1 MYQFLESYFFNK
13 LHSNKEED
21 GISMDT
27 SRIIDLGLPEDGAS
41 IDTSPI
47 IDLGLPEDRK
57 PMPLSEYNNGQRWGW
72 VKGRRGFSPDYS
84 KDIKNEYHVAG
95 KPESLPRDAG
105 YWLEELIKEAEKK
118 LNNKCQDDEESCLQ
132 GFFKSMINTDLIIDH
147 YSPSK
152 KNKNQAI
159 SSDEPEKTKTCIVG
173 DRTVAIGT
181 KDKIYV
187 TGDFGLLG
195 AVLEAYNHHW
205 NLKISPDDF
214 WIPVAIRIGSKINNV
229 AKSNKV
235 RDFFVDFDG
244 KKEIAIYTDQTT
256 IYGVDNV
263 WLLEQFSEKI
273 KENIKKDEY
282 TELMTSNFSTT
293 TPVSKIA
300 SQINIMASLQ
310 EYFEFRMV
318 LSCGIKG
325 VEMLGNLED
334 WQQLVKKID
343 KLAKLLS
350 PLEEE
355 LKISGWLKHV
365 RMVYVKLVETFKR
378 NPDQDWW
385 SRIIS
390 KVPLGSGRQ
399 TQYEGWLIKFLEDK
413 ENVEDFTSM
422 TSGLT
427 TVPLNVTYDEN
438 LEGEMCALA
447 AGQYGFTIE
456 DDTTNGIPT
465 VCPYIGWALLLPKE
479 SPFRCT

>member
-41 IDTSPI
+41 MDTSPI

-57 PMPLSEYNNGQRWGW
+57 PMSLSDYKNGQRWGW
-72 VKGRRGFSPDYS
+72 VKGSKGFSPDYS

-118 LNNKCQDDEESCLQ
+118 LNNKCQ
-132 GFFKSMINTDLIIDH
+132 
-147 YSPSK
+147 
-152 KNKNQAI
+152 
-159 SSDEPEKTKTCIVG
+159 TKTCIVG

-244 KKEIAIYTDQTT
+244 KKEIAIDTDKNGQT
-256 IYGVDNV
+256 IYGVDYV
-263 WLLEQFSEKI
+263 WLFEQFSEKI

-318 LSCGIKG
+318 LCCGIKG

-390 KVPLGSGRQ
+390 KVPLGSGHQ

-427 TVPLNVTYDEN
+427 TVPLNVTYNRNE
-438 LEGEMCALA
+438 EGEMCALA

-479 SPFRCT
+479 SRFRCT